1 MASQS
6 EFIRVVQ
13 QLSFCRDM
21 DCVISVLG
29 EAARSLTG
37 ADGVTVVLRDGDL
50 CHYAEENAITPLW
63 KGLRFPMEA
72 CISGWCMLHREQ
84 VAIKDIYADMR
95 IPHEAY
101 KPTFVKSLAMT
112 PIRSADPLGAI
123 GAYWSNHHQAT
134 PDELNVLQGLG
145 DAAAIAVA
153 NIELFDSLQQASRRK
168 DEFLFM
174 LAHELRSPLA
184 PIFNALQVLRVG
196 GNGKAQE
203 QQERAFE
210 LLERQARHLAHI
222 VDELLDGARIARGK
236 MNVQHERLD
245 LAQLARH
252 SVEDRRGVL
261 EAAGLHIEFVA
272 PDTPLWV
279 SGDATRL
286 AQVLANVLDN
296 AGKFTPAGGTIK
308 VELLLDKQ
316 AQQIVVSIQDSGI
329 GLDQDI
335 LPYVFEVF
343 SQADHTLDRARGG
356 LGMGL
361 FVAKGIL
368 DLHQGSIEAT
378 SAGTGQGA
386 TFTIRLPFAMELPAL
401 TAGTVSTDPVVKPLH
416 ILVVEDNRDSA
427 ESLRMLLE
435 ICGYRVTLAHTGPEG
450 LEMAKS
456 KRPDVV
462 LCDIGLPGLDG
473 FAVAIALRE
482 DPNTAGTRLIAVT
495 GYGQDADR
503 RRALEAGF
511 DAHLVKPV
519 EPDRLLKHLAQPPRA
534 SQ

>member
-1 MASQS
+1 MACQF

-21 DCVISVLG
+21 DCVITVLG
-29 EAARSLTG
+29 EAARTLTG

-50 CHYAEENAITPLW
+50 CHYAEENSIAPLW

-84 VAIKDIYADMR
+84 VVIQDIYADMR

-101 KPTFVKSLAMT
+101 RPTFVKSLAMT
-112 PIRSADPLGAI
+112 PIRSQDPLGAI
-123 GAYWSNHHQAT
+123 GAYWSTQHQAT
-134 PDELNVLQGLG
+134 PEELNVLQGLG

-153 NIELFDSLQQASRRK
+153 NIELLNSLQQANRRK

-196 GNGKAQE
+196 GKSEAQE
-203 QQERAFE
+203 HHQRAYE

-236 MNVQHERLD
+236 MNVRHERLD
-245 LAQLARH
+245 LVQLARH
-252 SVEDRRGVL
+252 SVEDRRGLL
-261 EAAGLHIEFVA
+261 EAADLHIEFTA

-286 AQVLANVLDN
+286 AQVLANILDN
-296 AGKFTPAGGTIK
+296 ARKFTPAGGAIR
-308 VELLLDKQ
+308 VQLLLEDQ
-316 AQQIVVSIQDSGI
+316 TEQVVLSIQDNGI
-329 GLDQDI
+329 GLDHEI

-368 DLHQGSIEAT
+368 DLHQGSIEAA

-401 TAGTVSTDPVVKPLH
+401 TMGAVSTDPVVKPLH
-416 ILVVEDNRDSA
+416 VLVVEDNRDSA
-427 ESLRMLLE
+427 EGLRMLLE
-435 ICGYRVTLAHTGPEG
+435 ICGYKVSLAHTGPEG
-450 LEMAKS
+450 LETAKL

-473 FAVAIALRE
+473 FAVAMALRE
-482 DPNTAGTRLIAVT
+482 DPNTASTKLIAVT

-511 DAHLVKPV
+511 DVHLVKPV
-519 EPDRLLKHLAQPPRA
+519 EPDRLLKHLAQSTQA
-534 SQ
+534 TQ